1 MREVE
6 VVGDLE
12 IILNKLQNFQLFEL
26 VHGALREQ
34 VKQTKYMIYATVHE
48 EESIRIENYL
58 SKINS
63 FNILQTERGSGRDLM
78 VLLVLKKAVS

>member
-6 VVGDLE
+6 KVE

-26 VHGALREQ
+26 EHGALREQ

-48 EESIRIENYL
+48 EESIKIENYL

-63 FNILQTERGSGRDLM
+63 FNILQAEKLEEEKQRIYNLYQCR
-78 VLLVLKKAVS
+78 LKYH